1 VHDLEMLALIVLAGA
16 AVIWLLERGGRP
28 VTGRSMVALVVVGA
42 TTGLLAALVVLTRSA
57 DLIPDQIE
65 AAVSPVFVI
74 VVTVVL
80 VALARRPS
88 PGH

>member
-1 VHDLEMLALIVLAGA
+1 MHDLEMLALIVLAGA
-16 AVIWLLERGGRP
+16 AVIWLLERWGRP
-28 VTGRSMVALVVVGA
+28 VTGRSTVALVVVGA
-42 TTGLLAALVVLTRSA
+42 TTGLLAAFVVLTRSA